1 MFRLIVIAALAGG
14 IVLPVLA
21 RSPTPAEHGQ
31 IEAALR
37 GAGYVTW
44 GSIEIPPT
52 GGRIVVENARRAQ
65 DGPARSVL
73 LEPATMRV
81 TEEMPAR

>member
-1 MFRLIVIAALAGG
+1 MFRFIVIAAFATGLA
-14 IVLPVLA
+14 VPVLA
-21 RSPTPAEHGQ
+21 GAPTPAERGQ

-44 GSIEIPPT
+44 GGIEVPPS
-52 GGRIVVENARRAQ
+52 GARIIVENARRAQ

-73 LEPATMRV
+73 V
-81 TEEMPAR
+81 